1 MVFVTGGTG
10 FLGAHLIY
18 HLLSEGKHVR
28 ALKRE
33 TSNLSLF
40 NRIFSFNQS
49 SPEQLSGK
57 IEWVDGDLLNIGL
70 LDELI
75 SGDISEIYHAA
86 AMVSFQSQD
95 KNRMMLTNITGTANL
110 VNVSLNKNILKLCHV
125 SSIAAIGRGDN
136 QKIIDENTVWKASKR
151 NSNYA
156 ISKYGAEREVWRGI
170 EEGLPAVIISP
181 SVILGPG
188 ETKSGTGKMISI
200 VLKGLKFY
208 SEGCNGFVDVRD
220 VVAVMKQ
227 LAESDISGERY
238 IVSAENLFYREIFS
252 KIALETGKMP
262 PAFRAN
268 RLMGQLAWR
277 LSYLQGKLTGTKPL
291 ITRETALTAGN
302 TYQYSNQK
310 IKKLLNYPFLP
321 VELAIKD
328 ACMFYLNNKP

>member
-1 MVFVTGGTG
+1 
-10 FLGAHLIY
+10 
-18 HLLSEGKHVR
+18 
-28 ALKRE
+28 
-33 TSNLSLF
+33 
-40 NRIFSFNQS
+40 
-49 SPEQLSGK
+49 
-57 IEWVDGDLLNIGL
+57 
-70 LDELI
+70 
-75 SGDISEIYHAA
+75 
-86 AMVSFQSQD
+86 
-95 KNRMMLTNITGTANL
+95 
-110 VNVSLNKNILKLCHV
+110 
-125 SSIAAIGRGDN
+125 
-136 QKIIDENTVWKASKR
+136 
-151 NSNYA
+151 
-156 ISKYGAEREVWRGI
+156 
-170 EEGLPAVIISP
+170 
-181 SVILGPG
+181 
-188 ETKSGTGKMISI
+188 
-200 VLKGLKFY
+200 
-208 SEGCNGFVDVRD
+208 VDVRD